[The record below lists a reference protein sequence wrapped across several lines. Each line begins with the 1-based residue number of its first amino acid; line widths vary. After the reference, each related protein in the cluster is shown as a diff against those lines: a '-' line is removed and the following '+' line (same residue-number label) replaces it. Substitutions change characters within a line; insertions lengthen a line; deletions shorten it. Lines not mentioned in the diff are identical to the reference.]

1 MVDQI
6 NARTL
11 PRFNKVID
19 CGRSALMYRARMV
32 TDSFPHARFG
42 IAIALAAVFLLTNCA
57 QPTNTSVIEPTSTG
71 QSEITLPRGDVV
83 AKAELR
89 TKLAMLS
96 PTVRVDE
103 AERLALCAYKTS
115 RRLAREY
122 RVVFPPA
129 LNNILVNTG
138 GRKRGLCYQWTEDLM
153 RELDALKLET
163 LELHWGEAFAR
174 TFSENNGVVVTA
186 KGQPFWQGIVLDAWR
201 YQGRLYWGPAR
212 KDPEGYP
219 WKENKAQY
227 DRVMN
232 TQAAQPTVGLINS
245 E

>member
-1 MVDQI
+1 
-6 NARTL
+6 
-11 PRFNKVID
+11 
-19 CGRSALMYRARMV
+19 MV
-32 TDSFPHARFG
+32 TENVPHVPLRL
-42 IAIALAAVFLLTNCA
+42 AIGLAAVFLLSDCAEPSSTNVVEPA
-57 QPTNTSVIEPTSTG
+57 QTG
-71 QSEITLPRGDVV
+71 PAEIILPRGDI
-83 AKAELR
+83 AAEAQLR

-122 RVVFPPA
+122 GVVFPPA
-129 LNNILVNTG
+129 LNNILINTG
-138 GRKRGLCYQWTEDLM
+138 GRKRGLCYHWTEDLLLQ
-153 RELDALKLET
+153 LDALKLET

-186 KGQPFWQGIVLDAWR
+186 KGQPFGQGIVLDAWR
-201 YQGRLYWGPAR
+201 YQGRLYWGPVR

-227 DRVMN
+227 DRVFQ
-232 TQAAQPTVGLINS
+232 TKAAERTAGSVNRG
-245 E
+245 

>member
-1 MVDQI
+1 M
-6 NARTL
+6 L
-11 PRFNKVID
+11 
-19 CGRSALMYRARMV
+19 
-32 TDSFPHARFG
+32 TDSLSHNPVR
-42 IAIALAAVFLLTNCA
+42 IAIGLAAMFLLTDCA
-57 QPTNTSVIEPTSTG
+57 EPTSTNVVEPAQTG
-71 QSEITLPRGDVV
+71 AAEIILPRGDI
-83 AKAELR
+83 AAEAQLR

-103 AERLALCAYKTS
+103 AEKLALCAYKTS

-129 LNNILVNTG
+129 LNNILINTG
-138 GRKRGLCYQWTEDLM
+138 GRNRGLCYHWTEDLM
-153 RELDALKLET
+153 LQLDALKLET

-186 KGQPFWQGIVLDAWR
+186 KGQPFGQGIVLDAWR
-201 YQGRLYWGPAR
+201 YQGRLYWGPVR

-227 DRVMN
+227 RSRLSDKSGGTNGQFSQSRMM
-232 TQAAQPTVGLINS
+232 PS
-245 E
+245 RKS

>member
-1 MVDQI
+1 MLTDK
-6 NARTL
+6 L
-11 PRFNKVID
+11 PHVLLR
-19 CGRSALMYRARMV
+19 
-32 TDSFPHARFG
+32 
-42 IAIALAAVFLLTNCA
+42 IAIGLAAAFILTNCA
-57 QPTNTSVIEPTSTG
+57 EPENTSVVESAQTG
-71 QSEITLPRGDVV
+71 PAEIKLPRGDVEQ
-83 AKAELR
+83 KAQLR

-103 AERLALCAYKTS
+103 AERLAQTAYVTS

-138 GRKRGLCYQWTEDLM
+138 GRKRGLCYQWTEDIM

-186 KGQPFWQGIVLDAWR
+186 KGQPFSQGIVLDAWR
-201 YQGRLYWGPAR
+201 YQGRLYWGPVR

-227 DRVMN
+227 DRVFQ
-232 TQAAQPTVGLINS
+232 TKAAEQAPSSVGS
-245 E
+245 G